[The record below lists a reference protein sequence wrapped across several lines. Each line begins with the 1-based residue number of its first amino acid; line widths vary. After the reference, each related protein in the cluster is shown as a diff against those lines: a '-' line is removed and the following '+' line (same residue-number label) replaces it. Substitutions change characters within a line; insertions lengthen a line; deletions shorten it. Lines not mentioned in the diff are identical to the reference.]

1 MAAQQSRPIAATP
14 ILVAMA
20 IGAVVGWLIGP
31 TGKVGGVEVL
41 GFFEFL
47 GTLFINLLKMV
58 VVPLIAA
65 SIVTGVA
72 SIGSGSE
79 LGRLGLKTLAFY
91 VFTTLL
97 SVLIALALVDLIK
110 PGIVHGVPARS
121 LLALEASSDV
131 VKSSVEARAS
141 VTVFDTL
148 LGIVT
153 TNILQP
159 ATSNNML
166 AMMIFI
172 ILF

>member
-1 MAAQQSRPIAATP
+1 MAAHQSRPIAATP

-31 TGKVGGVEVL
+31 TGKVGGVEVV

-72 SIGSGSE
+72 RVGPRRA
-79 LGRLGLKTLAFY
+79 LGRLGLKTLAYY

-97 SVLIALALVDLIK
+97 SVLIALTLVDSSS
-110 PGIVHGVPARS
+110 PAS
-121 LLALEASSDV
+121 
-131 VKSSVEARAS
+131 
-141 VTVFDTL
+141 
-148 LGIVT
+148 
-153 TNILQP
+153 
-159 ATSNNML
+159 
-166 AMMIFI
+166 
-172 ILF
+172 